1 MNQFFCPKPLIAAA
15 MLLCAPFAMSQ
26 ATVSPAADS
35 AASAASAPGVLT
47 SFPPVKGVKI
57 NRAAFG
63 VFAGLDTATPR
74 IDPTNVVERDGS
86 QIGWVV
92 DLKADNAK
100 VRWREEF
107 VTPTPPQNWGLTR
120 NDQDVRPP
128 LVSADRRTAITERA
142 VPSSGTI
149 SHWWKLDPSDPAG
162 RHVMRVYVEDVL
174 VASFE
179 FDVR

>member
-1 MNQFFCPKPLIAAA
+1 MNRFFCPRPLIAAA
-15 MLLCAPFAMSQ
+15 LLLCAPYAMSQ
-26 ATVSPAADS
+26 ATVSPAPDT
-35 AASAASAPGVLT
+35 AAGAGVLT
-47 SFPPVKGVKI
+47 SFPPIKGVKI

-63 VFAGLDTATPR
+63 VFAGLDTPTPR
-74 IDPTNVVERDGS
+74 IDTTTVVQRDGS

-92 DLKADNAK
+92 DLTADNAK

-107 VTPTPPQNWGLTR
+107 VTPTPPQTWGLTR
-120 NDQDVRPP
+120 NEHDVRPP

-142 VPSSGTI
+142 VPASSTI
-149 SHWWKLDPSDPAG
+149 YHWWQLEAGDPAG

-174 VASFE
+174 VATFE